1 LKILIT
7 QKCQIQDDDDLLSLE
22 IQAALRRITCLL
34 QEFHWRQRQRQ
45 RKRFPRKRKNH
56 VRDIDDIII
65 GTITKTK
72 KMFGEISLTLFFMEK
87 LFV

>member
-22 IQAALRRITCLL
+22 IQAELRRITCLL
-34 QEFHWRQRQRQ
+34 QAIHWRERQRQRQ
-45 RKRFPRKRKNH
+45 KFPRRRKNH
-56 VRDIDDIII
+56 VIAIDDI

-72 KMFGEISLTLFFMEK
+72 KMFGEISLTLLFMAK